1 MLVICT
7 GNICRSPYG
16 EYKLRKLLPELNITS
31 AGLDT
36 DMHRLTGKPADSVAV
51 RVAAESQIDLRQHR
65 AKQVTEEMVNQYD
78 VILVMEQSHMEAIC
92 DYFPNIRHK
101 VFMFSQWVGAS
112 CIEDPY
118 RRGELS
124 FRMAFTLLDDAA
136 EAWVRKW
143 SV

>member
-1 MLVICT
+1 MFKKVLVICT

-92 DYFPNIRHK
+92 DYFPEHPPQSVY
-101 VFMFSQWVGAS
+101 VFSMGR
-112 CIEDPY
+112 CILY
-118 RRGELS
+118 
-124 FRMAFTLLDDAA
+124 
-136 EAWVRKW
+136 
-143 SV
+143 